1 MTIKESVHPTEDQ
14 PVFENQTS
22 VQDIVEEIKLLKNKN
37 AIISQ
42 TLFDLSKF
50 VMPLTGMIEM
60 VFLLNQM
67 KLKKI
72 LSIILSW
79 RIPSAVH
86 I

>member
-1 MTIKESVHPTEDQ
+1 
-14 PVFENQTS
+14 
-22 VQDIVEEIKLLKNKN
+22 VEEIKLLKNKN

-60 VFLLNQM
+60 VFLLNHK

-72 LSIILSW
+72 LSLITCDYSVLKEIILW
-79 RIPSAVH
+79 K
-86 I
+86 